1 VRKFPNKTWLWA
13 GIILLYPWV
22 AYAAGLGKLTVLSTL
37 GQPLSAEVDLV
48 SVQKDELSTLVARI
62 ASPDAF
68 QQANMQYSPAL
79 IGVRMTIERRSDGK
93 PYIRI
98 VSTRSINDP
107 FLAILIELTWAQG
120 RLLRE
125 YTALIDPP
133 GYAPTQ
139 SPVTPP
145 VAAATP
151 ITPPVAPEA
160 KPIAPTPQPEG
171 AAPAPAAKPAPR
183 TAAGRSAAP
192 AAATASGTESE
203 YAVKRGDTLARIAA
217 GVKPEG
223 ITLDQML
230 VSLYR
235 NNTDA
240 FSGNMNRLK
249 TGTILRVPD
258 KERIAETAPAEATKE
273 VRVQSSNWNA
283 YRMKLAEAAGSAP
296 ASDTTKSA
304 ASGKITTA
312 VEDKAAGREAPKEV
326 LKLSKG
332 DTTAAGKAPGGKPAS
347 AKERMRMLEEEAV
360 AREKSLAEANER
372 VAQLEKSIKDMQRLL
387 ELKGVKPPVVPVP
400 PAKSDQI
407 AKAEPPKAEPPKVE
421 PPQAEQSKAAPP
433 KAEPGKDAAKA
444 PVEPA
449 KAEQK
454 GAEQKGAP
462 PAVEP
467 PKAEAPKA
475 AEAPK
480 GEAPKAEAPTPTAE
494 APTAEAPKAEAPK
507 AVPPPAKKAPALPP
521 PEPSLVDQ
529 IMTAVQDPMVLAGG
543 LGGLLLVGG
552 GAFWIARRRRAQV
565 RDDDLKVPVKSAPTL
580 AKAGA
585 PAAAIAGSPLMNP
598 VAGSDDVDPLAEA
611 DLYLNFGRDAQAEE
625 VLKEALQKNPQH
637 EEAQLK
643 LLQIYAARKDKP
655 EFEKVARSLNTQTSG
670 VGDTWIKAA
679 GMGYAFDPDNALY
692 EAGKAAPAA
701 DSPTTSGNVG
711 ATDLDFDLELSP
723 DATGAATDLP
733 LDSGEKT
740 MLMGPGELASMSDSL
755 GQTAATQDITHDSVA
770 AQAFAPGPAASPD
783 FTLNPAAAGAPANVP
798 DFNIDAAPASIA
810 DAKTDVTGDSRTGPM
825 ASAIDF
831 NFDAPATS
839 AIPAPAKPQQD
850 STMVLTPENQ
860 TKAAELAM
868 DFDVSGAGTLTPARS
883 TTATGTSSVIQLDP
897 TFKLDLG
904 VEPTAG
910 AGPASPAAPD
920 IKLDDISLSLDD
932 VPKADATGPAP
943 GGTKDDH
950 WYDVQTKFD
959 LAKAYQEMGDKDGA
973 REILQEVM
981 KEGDAAQQAEA
992 KQLLDSLG

>member
-22 AYAAGLGKLTVLSTL
+22 AYAAGLGKLTFLSTL

-171 AAPAPAAKPAPR
+171 AAPAPAAKPAPK

-192 AAATASGTESE
+192 AAAPAAGTGSE

-235 NNTDA
+235 NNTEA

-249 TGTILRVPD
+249 TGTILRVPE

-421 PPQAEQSKAAPP
+421 PP

-454 GAEQKGAP
+454 GAP

-467 PKAEAPKA
+467 PKAEAPK

-480 GEAPKAEAPTPTAE
+480 GEAPKAEAPTAE
-494 APTAEAPKAEAPK
+494 APKAEAPKAEAPK
-507 AVPPPAKKAPALPP
+507 AVPPPAKKAPPSPP

-529 IMTAVQDPMVLAGG
+529 IMTAIQDPMVLAGG

-580 AKAGA
+580 AKVGA

-711 ATDLDFDLELSP
+711 GTDLDFDLELSP

-798 DFNIDAAPASIA
+798 DFNIDAAPVSVA

-831 NFDAPATS
+831 NFDAPATAATPTS
-839 AIPAPAKPQQD
+839 AKPQHD

-860 TKAAELAM
+860 AKAAGLAM
-868 DFDVSGAGTLTPARS
+868 DFDVSGAGAVTPAPA
-883 TTATGTSSVIQLDP
+883 TTATGTGSVIQLDP

-904 VEPTAG
+904 AEPTAG

-932 VPKADATGPAP
+932 VPTADAAAPAA

>member
-1 VRKFPNKTWLWA
+1 MRKFPNKTWLWA

-133 GYAPTQ
+133 GYTPTQ
-139 SPVTPP
+139 PPVTPP

-151 ITPPVAPEA
+151 ITSPAAPEA

-171 AAPAPAAKPAPR
+171 AAPAPAAKPAPK

-192 AAATASGTESE
+192 AAAPAAGTGSE
-203 YAVKRGDTLARIAA
+203 YAVKRGDTLGRIAA

-249 TGTILRVPD
+249 TGTILRVPE

-421 PPQAEQSKAAPP
+421 PPKAEQSKAVPP

-733 LDSGEKT
+733 LDNGEKT

-831 NFDAPATS
+831 NFDAPAT
-839 AIPAPAKPQQD
+839 AATPTPAKPQHD

-868 DFDVSGAGTLTPARS
+868 DFDVSGAGTLTPART

-932 VPKADATGPAP
+932 VPKADATGLAP

>member
-1 VRKFPNKTWLWA
+1 MRKFPNKTWLWA

-171 AAPAPAAKPAPR
+171 AAPAPAAKPAPK

-192 AAATASGTESE
+192 AAAPAAGTGSE

-235 NNTDA
+235 NNTEA

-249 TGTILRVPD
+249 TGTILRVPE

-475 AEAPK
+475 EAPK
-480 GEAPKAEAPTPTAE
+480 GEAPKAEAPTAE
-494 APTAEAPKAEAPK
+494 APKAEAPKAEAPK
-507 AVPPPAKKAPALPP
+507 AVPPPAKKAPPPPP

-580 AKAGA
+580 AKVGS

-831 NFDAPATS
+831 NFDAPAT
-839 AIPAPAKPQQD
+839 AATPTPAKPQHD

-860 TKAAELAM
+860 AKAAELAM

-904 VEPTAG
+904 AEPTAG

-932 VPKADATGPAP
+932 VPTADAAAPAA

>member
-133 GYAPTQ
+133 GYTPTQ
-139 SPVTPP
+139 PPVTPP

-151 ITPPVAPEA
+151 ITSPAAPEA

-171 AAPAPAAKPAPR
+171 AAPAPAAKPAPKM
-183 TAAGRSAAP
+183 AAGRSAAP
-192 AAATASGTESE
+192 AAAPAAGTGSE
-203 YAVKRGDTLARIAA
+203 YAVKRGDTLGRIAA

-332 DTTAAGKAPGGKPAS
+332 DTTAADKTPGGKPAS

-475 AEAPK
+475 EAPK
-480 GEAPKAEAPTPTAE
+480 GEAPKAE

-507 AVPPPAKKAPALPP
+507 AVPPPAKKAPPPPP

-565 RDDDLKVPVKSAPTL
+565 RDDDLKVPVKSAPT
-580 AKAGA
+580 
-585 PAAAIAGSPLMNP
+585 SPGL
-598 VAGSDDVDPLAEA
+598 
-611 DLYLNFGRDAQAEE
+611 
-625 VLKEALQKNPQH
+625 
-637 EEAQLK
+637 
-643 LLQIYAARKDKP
+643 
-655 EFEKVARSLNTQTSG
+655 
-670 VGDTWIKAA
+670 
-679 GMGYAFDPDNALY
+679 
-692 EAGKAAPAA
+692 
-701 DSPTTSGNVG
+701 
-711 ATDLDFDLELSP
+711 
-723 DATGAATDLP
+723 
-733 LDSGEKT
+733 
-740 MLMGPGELASMSDSL
+740 
-755 GQTAATQDITHDSVA
+755 
-770 AQAFAPGPAASPD
+770 
-783 FTLNPAAAGAPANVP
+783 
-798 DFNIDAAPASIA
+798 
-810 DAKTDVTGDSRTGPM
+810 
-825 ASAIDF
+825 
-831 NFDAPATS
+831 
-839 AIPAPAKPQQD
+839 
-850 STMVLTPENQ
+850 
-860 TKAAELAM
+860 
-868 DFDVSGAGTLTPARS
+868 
-883 TTATGTSSVIQLDP
+883 
-897 TFKLDLG
+897 
-904 VEPTAG
+904 
-910 AGPASPAAPD
+910 
-920 IKLDDISLSLDD
+920 
-932 VPKADATGPAP
+932 
-943 GGTKDDH
+943 
-950 WYDVQTKFD
+950 
-959 LAKAYQEMGDKDGA
+959 
-973 REILQEVM
+973 
-981 KEGDAAQQAEA
+981 
-992 KQLLDSLG
+992 

>member
-1 VRKFPNKTWLWA
+1 MRKFPNKTWLWA

-171 AAPAPAAKPAPR
+171 AAPAPAAKPAPKM
-183 TAAGRSAAP
+183 AAGSSAAP
-192 AAATASGTESE
+192 AAAPAAGTGSE

-249 TGTILRVPD
+249 TGTILRVPE

-421 PPQAEQSKAAPP
+421 PPKAEQSKAVPP

-454 GAEQKGAP
+454 GAEQKGPP

-467 PKAEAPKA
+467 PKAEAPK

-580 AKAGA
+580 AKVGS

-598 VAGSDDVDPLAEA
+598 VASDDVDPLAEA

-839 AIPAPAKPQQD
+839 TIPTPAKPQHD

-868 DFDVSGAGTLTPARS
+868 DFDVSGAGTLTPART

-932 VPKADATGPAP
+932 VPTADAAAPAA

>member
-1 VRKFPNKTWLWA
+1 MRKFPNKTWLWA
-13 GIILLYPWV
+13 GIFLLYPWV

-171 AAPAPAAKPAPR
+171 AAPAPAAKPAPK

-192 AAATASGTESE
+192 AAAPAAGTGSE

-235 NNTDA
+235 NNTEA

-249 TGTILRVPD
+249 TGTILRVPE

-421 PPQAEQSKAAPP
+421 PP

-475 AEAPK
+475 EAPK
-480 GEAPKAEAPTPTAE
+480 GEAPKAEAPTAE
-494 APTAEAPKAEAPK
+494 APKAEAPKAEAPK
-507 AVPPPAKKAPALPP
+507 AVPPPAKKAPPPPP

-580 AKAGA
+580 AKVGA

-711 ATDLDFDLELSP
+711 GTDLDFDLELSP

-798 DFNIDAAPASIA
+798 DFNIDAAPVSVA

-831 NFDAPATS
+831 NFDAPATAATPTS
-839 AIPAPAKPQQD
+839 AKPQHD

-860 TKAAELAM
+860 AKAAGLAM
-868 DFDVSGAGTLTPARS
+868 DFDVSGAGAVTPAPA
-883 TTATGTSSVIQLDP
+883 TTATGTGSVIQLDP

-904 VEPTAG
+904 AEPTAG

-932 VPKADATGPAP
+932 VPTADAAAPAA